1 MLVYIHMEL
10 AIPIVALGSLYLASS
25 QSKKK
30 ETFQNNIPPL
40 PNTNVPDKNY
50 PAEVPIQNM
59 ELDRTAELS
68 VNNRYDAPYAFTD
81 KYFNPQYNQNMV
93 MATTNTEGAYGEIS
107 PSSAP
112 SKAVFTSLTGDR
124 VDQTYFQHNNMVPFY
139 KKNAHNQVLDGNA
152 KEGMMDAMTGAGSQ
166 HYSKQE
172 RAPLF
177 KPSEHT
183 HHAYGMPSSTDFV
196 QSRMNVGMKM
206 SNVKPFEEIRETPGL
221 NGMPAQGYNTGLM
234 ARDAYMPKSV
244 DELRVATNAKASGLS
259 LLGHEG
265 PADSFIKARGDLGKV
280 EKNRPERSFEFTPD
294 RYMTTTGAVK
304 GGSLH
309 SMPIDRHVTRE
320 GTSRS
325 YTGVAGVSNSSTY
338 VEGEYMPST
347 RIELGAVPMGVAS
360 AGGRHGAYDG
370 DHGMRSSHV
379 AMNNRTVDEEG
390 DYFGAVGGAFG
401 AVVAPLLDMLRPS
414 RKDNTIGTMRPY
426 QNPKSEVANSYIFDP
441 SQRLPTTIRETT
453 EQSLGHYNVNRGQ
466 NGGAYATTEH
476 QVSYTNRNE
485 LGAHNYTGVASAGDG
500 QRQIRPYDAEYMTT
514 KLSDKKTSEGYM
526 VQGNM
531 SLFTGE
537 VNGRLKSDNDRVNKY
552 ASAPTIRGQVPD
564 VAMLGKSHNHGMDLY
579 SGMGLDRNSPEMLD
593 ALKSNPYTH
602 SVVNALR

>member
-1 MLVYIHMEL
+1 MEL
-10 AIPIVALGSLYLASS
+10 AIPIVALGSLYYATN

-40 PNTNVPDKNY
+40 PNTNVPNKNY
-50 PAEVPIQNM
+50 PSEYPVQSAELEQTSN
-59 ELDRTAELS
+59 LS
-68 VNNRYDAPYAFTD
+68 VNNRYDTPYAYTD
-81 KYFNPQYNQNMV
+81 KYFNPQLNQDMV
-93 MATTNTEGAYGEIS
+93 FPMSNNEGAYGEAS
-107 PSSAP
+107 PSTYTP
-112 SKAVFTSLTGDR
+112 AVFTSLTGDR
-124 VDQTYFQHNNMVPFY
+124 VDKSYFQHNNMVPFY
-139 KKNAHNQVLDGNA
+139 KKNAHNQVLDSNSN
-152 KEGMMDAMTGAGSQ
+152 EGIIDAMTGSGSQ
-166 HYSKQE
+166 QYKKQE

-177 KPSEHT
+177 KPSENT
-183 HHAYGMPSSTDFV
+183 HYAYGMPSTTDFV

-221 NGMPAQGYNTGLM
+221 NGMPAEGYNTGLM
-234 ARDAYMPKSV
+234 ARDLYMPKSV
-244 DELRVATNAKASGLS
+244 DDLRVATNAKASGMS

-265 PADSFIKARGDLGKV
+265 PADSRIKNQGYLGKV
-280 EKNRPERSFEFTPD
+280 EKNRPERTFDFTPD

-309 SMPIDRHVTRE
+309 AMPIDRHVTRE
-320 GTSRS
+320 GTARS
-325 YTGVAGVSNSSTY
+325 YIGVAGASNSATY

-347 RIELGAVPMGVAS
+347 RIELGAVPLGIAS
-360 AGGRHGAYDG
+360 AGGRQGAYDG
-370 DHGMRSSHV
+370 DHGMRSTNV
-379 AMNNRTVDEEG
+379 GMNNRSVDEEG

-414 RKDNTIGTMRPY
+414 RKENAIGTMRPY

-466 NGGAYATTEH
+466 GGGAYATTEH

-485 LGAHNYTGVASAGDG
+485 LGVHNYTGIASAGDG

-514 KLSDKKTSEGYM
+514 KLSDKKTAEGYM

-531 SLFTGE
+531 SLFSGE
-537 VNGRLKSDNDRVNKY
+537 VNGRLKSDDDRNNKY
-552 ASAPTIRGQVPD
+552 ASVPKMPTQTPD
-564 VAMLGKSHNHGMDLY
+564 MMMMGRSGNQNVGLY
-579 SGMGLDRNSPEMLD
+579 SGMGLDRNSPEVLES
-593 ALKSNPYTH
+593 LKSNPYTH
-602 SVVNALR
+602 SVLGVLSGGSRR